1 MMKIKKIQN
10 LIKSIFSLKHFF
22 IILLFLISTLT
33 SYCSSAVR
41 FSSSP
46 EDTVPRRSNRFYEGQ
61 VFRGECSFYA
71 SKFHG
76 RKTANGEIY
85 NMYDLTAAHR
95 SLPFGTILE
104 VENLAN
110 GKKVRVRINDRGPFK
125 ANRILD
131 LSLEAARRLDF
142 IEKGTTT
149 VKVKIIKLGK
159 NK

>member
-10 LIKSIFSLKHFF
+10 LIKSIFSLKYFF

-41 FSSSP
+41 FSSSQR
-46 EDTVPRRSNRFYEGQ
+46 DTVPRRSNRFYEGQ